1 MGSGILRFEIGILEP
16 IRARSR
22 VGQMTQLVPNFRR
35 NKRGGQEV
43 ICNRLCTRGIWIV
56 CGSASLGKTSSKM
69 SNNPLLGDGAKW
81 VAPPPQNPIQR
92 VLGIGSER
100 TLNPRSLSWIV
111 AQESGRD
118 NKSCVSGEG
127 VGTEGA
133 EATGKDGEGRIVESS
148 RPDGVAAD
156 KSRVEETGE
165 EKATRFSRGATP

>member
-69 SNNPLLGDGAKW
+69 SNNPLLGMEQNGCS
-81 VAPPPQNPIQR
+81 PPQNPIQR

-111 AQESGRD
+111 AQE
-118 NKSCVSGEG
+118 
-127 VGTEGA
+127 
-133 EATGKDGEGRIVESS
+133 
-148 RPDGVAAD
+148 
-156 KSRVEETGE
+156 
-165 EKATRFSRGATP
+165 